1 MLRRVYKG
9 VDPSAPDM
17 LGSTELLWGK
27 GAVRRAGREIPLT
40 AKELLLLKKL
50 WDNRGNIVTVDA
62 LCEALWDGPLVGY
75 ENTLMVHIR
84 RLREK
89 IEDEPSRPKY
99 LLTVRGLGYRL
110 EREARP

>member
-1 MLRRVYKG
+1 
-9 VDPSAPDM
+9 M
-17 LGSTELLWGK
+17 LGSTELLWGR

-89 IEDEPSRPKY
+89 IEDEPSLPKY

-110 EREARP
+110 EREARS